1 MARMEQILAIMKALS
16 DRNRLRIL
24 MSLESGPLCLC
35 QITDILALAPS
46 TVCKH
51 LQVLV
56 EAGLAETW
64 QEGRWH
70 YFAWSRMPSDSVAPV
85 HRWLRERLAN
95 DARVRD
101 DAAKRAVAMLTSP
114 APCPKDAKPKVLFLC
129 TGNSCRSQMAE
140 ALLRKHAGER
150 FEVFSAGLDP
160 KPIPPMTLE
169 VMREVGLDI
178 RDQRP
183 KSVLDFLGKTH
194 FGYLITVCANAE
206 SRCPIFPGVSYRL
219 YWPVDD
225 PAEATGARSQKLA
238 RFRHARDEIE
248 RHILEW
254 LAEGDAEGS
263 QASSAGMSANRA
275 RPGSAKQ
282 T

>member
-1 MARMEQILAIMKALS
+1 MEQVLSITKALS

-35 QITDILALAPS
+35 QITDSLALAAS
-46 TVCKH
+46 TVSKH

-56 EAGLAETW
+56 DAGLVETW

-70 YFAWSRMPSDSVAPV
+70 YFAWNRTPNDSVAPV
-85 HRWLRERLAN
+85 HRWLRHRLAN
-95 DARVRD
+95 DATVRD
-101 DAAKRAVAMLTSP
+101 DAAKRAVAMQTCP
-114 APCPKDAKPKVLFLC
+114 APCPKDARPKVMFLC
-129 TGNSCRSQMAE
+129 TGNSCRSQMAQ

-150 FEVFSAGLDP
+150 FEVLSAGLDP
-160 KPIPPMTLE
+160 KPIPPMTFD
-169 VMREVGLDI
+169 VMREAGLDI
-178 RDQRP
+178 HDQKP

-225 PAEATGARSQKLA
+225 PAQVHGSRQKRLA
-238 RFRHARDEIE
+238 AFRAARDEIE
-248 RHILEW
+248 RHILAW
-254 LAEGDAEGS
+254 LVEIDGVNGPGKGPIENRDKTRNPKTGD
-263 QASSAGMSANRA
+263 
-275 RPGSAKQ
+275 
-282 T
+282 